1 MKTLKLG
8 MRDAAVKIL
17 QTELNR
23 IGNKLT
29 ADGAFGPGTLA
40 AVKAF
45 QQSLQL
51 VADGIVGY
59 STWQALFF
67 HQRPAAARLTEDGF
81 RLAALLLDCE
91 TAALK
96 SVQKVE
102 TAGRGGFLAAGK
114 PQLLFEGHI
123 FWRQLQ
129 LRKIDPAKYQAA
141 NASIL
146 YPKWTKTHYKGGIG
160 EYARLEQARKI
171 NADAPATEAALPWF
185 AAISSPLA
193 ANASASWGMFQIM
206 GFQYQLCGFKTVAQF
221 VSAMCQSER
230 SQLLAFCRFITKNP
244 QMHAALQAKK
254 WATFARL
261 YNGSEYA
268 KNQYD
273 TKLLNAY
280 KAYAAK

>member
-67 HQRPAAARLTEDGF
+67 HQRPAAARLTEDDF

-102 TAGRGGFLAAGK
+102 TAGRG
-114 PQLLFEGHI
+114 
-123 FWRQLQ
+123 
-129 LRKIDPAKYQAA
+129 
-141 NASIL
+141 
-146 YPKWTKTHYKGGIG
+146 
-160 EYARLEQARKI
+160 
-171 NADAPATEAALPWF
+171 
-185 AAISSPLA
+185 
-193 ANASASWGMFQIM
+193 
-206 GFQYQLCGFKTVAQF
+206 
-221 VSAMCQSER
+221 
-230 SQLLAFCRFITKNP
+230 
-244 QMHAALQAKK
+244 
-254 WATFARL
+254 
-261 YNGSEYA
+261 
-268 KNQYD
+268 
-273 TKLLNAY
+273 
-280 KAYAAK
+280 

>member
-67 HQRPAAARLTEDGF
+67 HQRPAAARLTEDDF

-171 NADAPATEAALPWF
+171 NADA
-185 AAISSPLA
+185 

-206 GFQYQLCGFKTVAQF
+206 GFQYALCGFKTVAQF

-268 KNQYD
+268 KKQYD

>member
-67 HQRPAAARLTEDGF
+67 HAAVAR
-81 RLAALLLDCE
+81 R
-91 TAALK
+91 
-96 SVQKVE
+96 
-102 TAGRGGFLAAGK
+102 FLAAGK

-171 NADAPATEAALPWF
+171 NADA
-185 AAISSPLA
+185 

-244 QMHAALQAKK
+244 QMHGALQAKK

>member
-40 AVKAF
+40 AVKSF

-67 HQRPAAARLTEDGF
+67 HQRPAAARLTEDDF

-114 PQLLFEGHI
+114 RLHTLPEVDKDP
-123 FWRQLQ
+123 LQ
-129 LRKIDPAKYQAA
+129 RWHRRI
-141 NASIL
+141 
-146 YPKWTKTHYKGGIG
+146 
-160 EYARLEQARKI
+160 R
-171 NADAPATEAALPWF
+171 
-185 AAISSPLA
+185 SPRA
-193 ANASASWGMFQIM
+193 GTQD
-206 GFQYQLCGFKTVAQF
+206 K
-221 VSAMCQSER
+221 R
-230 SQLLAFCRFITKNP
+230 
-244 QMHAALQAKK
+244 
-254 WATFARL
+254 
-261 YNGSEYA
+261 
-268 KNQYD
+268 
-273 TKLLNAY
+273 
-280 KAYAAK
+280 

>member
-1 MKTLKLG
+1 

-67 HQRPAAARLTEDGF
+67 HQRPAATRLTEDDF

-91 TAALK
+91 TASLK

-129 LRKIDPAKYQAA
+129 LRKIDPAKYQ
-141 NASIL
+141 
-146 YPKWTKTHYKGGIG
+146 PEFGI
-160 EYARLEQARKI
+160 RKS
-171 NADAPATEAALPWF
+171 L
-185 AAISSPLA
+185 
-193 ANASASWGMFQIM
+193 
-206 GFQYQLCGFKTVAQF
+206 
-221 VSAMCQSER
+221 
-230 SQLLAFCRFITKNP
+230 
-244 QMHAALQAKK
+244 
-254 WATFARL
+254 
-261 YNGSEYA
+261 
-268 KNQYD
+268 
-273 TKLLNAY
+273 
-280 KAYAAK
+280 

>member
-1 MKTLKLG
+1 

-17 QTELNR
+17 QTELYR

-67 HQRPAAARLTEDGF
+67 HQRPAAARLTEDDF

-171 NADAPATEAALPWF
+171 NADA
-185 AAISSPLA
+185 
-193 ANASASWGMFQIM
+193 ANASAS
-206 GFQYQLCGFKTVAQF
+206 
-221 VSAMCQSER
+221 
-230 SQLLAFCRFITKNP
+230 
-244 QMHAALQAKK
+244 
-254 WATFARL
+254 
-261 YNGSEYA
+261 
-268 KNQYD
+268 
-273 TKLLNAY
+273 
-280 KAYAAK
+280 